1 MSQKLGQISP
11 IMAASQ
17 IVQKFSSE
25 QRKSNLSVVS
35 EFRKLRKALADQAI
49 SIGLRVK
56 SFGTDQAINDIFEI
70 DDTGRMIE
78 TFFKVVVQDSLEA
91 KKLVDFCSKNDLG
104 ILPIGA
110 KTSAIGLFEVH
121 THALRIGLK
130 GVVGVYLQ
138 RSEVKLV
145 GGSDSAFEAIYSE
158 DKSIMVLKSKTSKQK
173 HKVIAHSAVTVS
185 EVNDFLNQT
194 LDSSNVYYRIMPDP
208 TSMAEA
214 QLGGIISTGAQGG
227 NRTNA
232 AHDIRR
238 VWLIN
243 ADGVE
248 SCVEGDEAKNLV
260 GLNGCAGLVVQAEFE
275 VSAFP
280 KYEHGLFIPVG
291 KIADESTKRWRD
303 LFSVQEL
310 LRPFC
315 QDTTDAVQEVVTGI
329 ELLSTKGLMLAK
341 DKHGS
346 DFLDKLI
353 KLNEQNEF
361 GLFITFN
368 SSHPIGSEEALLGPV
383 MRALMGPVK
392 NIEQIKFDNNDCI
405 KVDSDSKP
413 YDLIF
418 YLSDSELVLLD
429 KVRHAVPYSS
439 RELARR
445 MGGVTESTDINI
457 RVNSND
463 ESERSKAY
471 DSLASVYAKY
481 LSGFVTE
488 DGFDAVVYGHMHPGY
503 GIGGGI
509 DPHIRVIFELSNPGS
524 RYNAPEQVT
533 GIKKR
538 KSSFERSILA
548 LNGKNGIA
556 INVPEKS
563 CFGSVEYWNWLC
575 LGNRE
580 FADKR
585 LELVEKYG
593 TSSAKKE
600 LFSFRVPRRT
610 PKYLNPPSD
619 YIQLF
624 SSRSAISLCRA
635 PSKSASTQKINLAL
649 HALLHERFKLSD
661 DQYTFIL
668 EDSAD
673 INEILK
679 TNNISCSV
687 VELSFDQALRGEA
700 SDGAKIYSIVCK
712 NLPYAE
718 SSKILVISTDNIK
731 SSKSTCPVGSILSMW
746 QMWPYFNSEYSATIC
761 AVAICKFL
769 LDEKTPKDSKE
780 QKSIKSQAVYA
791 GVTPAKFTDQ
801 IEQDF
806 SSDAANNSE
815 TNASD
820 KIKNIIGIPSDYSV
834 NFLGSIRQAVLT
846 IAKQCALKSKQV
858 KVTIIHGDPY
868 ADTILEIF
876 KSQNVDVSAI
886 RIPWTTAE
894 NSQLTYVTNKLV
906 DIFTASR
913 IGNADSSSKPVSH
926 LVLMVPHKSTTTADV
941 HPDHLVKALSEKD
954 LLMGRD
960 YHLVCDLSS
969 SAGARHYSKLLSPDT
984 GRFRI
989 SFTGVLGSFHG
1000 AFGLPVGCCFMSLSP
1015 AIVEMLEM
1023 GQVLSKCSV
1032 NHSNYNRWLSSF
1044 VKNEYLPTNEKE
1056 QECYKK
1062 FRLVLGW
1069 LEKHQDLICL
1079 VPNSVDQSPALLG
1092 IFSQAKNLSV
1102 ARRLLRDMFGHVVD
1116 PGYGSFEKESIR
1128 IYLANITE
1136 EELLRLLSCL
1146 DIVLELPDVILTR
1159 GENIPN
1165 IALREPHDPLV
1176 VIERLSQNLTVD
1188 DLIRNQ
1194 PALAWLSR
1202 LIKTFNSNVDDLTQV
1217 PIDGEHASGEYKMK
1231 ARIYAAGVNLRE
1243 MQKILNLRD
1252 AETKLDIVFHYEL
1265 FRDVERH
1272 IRRRVMTDT
1281 NAVWGDDGNSAA
1293 IKVLL
1298 NNAKEHL
1305 TQLAHLLGKFVKGE
1319 DPSCKASFDDEG
1331 RVRWPI
1337 VA

>member
-1 MSQKLGQISP
+1 
-11 IMAASQ
+11 
-17 IVQKFSSE
+17 VQATSSD
-25 QRKSNLSVVS
+25 
-35 EFRKLRKALADQAI
+35 KA
-49 SIGLRVK
+49 
-56 SFGTDQAINDIFEI
+56 FTE
-70 DDTGRMIE
+70 
-78 TFFKVVVQDSLEA
+78 
-91 KKLVDFCSKNDLG
+91 
-104 ILPIGA
+104 
-110 KTSAIGLFEVH
+110 
-121 THALRIGLK
+121 
-130 GVVGVYLQ
+130 
-138 RSEVKLV
+138 
-145 GGSDSAFEAIYSE
+145 IYSE
-158 DKSIMVLKSKTSKQK
+158 DKSIVVLKSKIAGQK
-173 HKVIAHSAVTVS
+173 HRVIAHAAVTVS
-185 EVNDFLNQT
+185 EINEQLNKV
-194 LDSSNVYYRIMPDP
+194 LDSTNAYFRIMPDP
-208 TSMAEA
+208 TSMGEA

-248 SCVEGDEAKNLV
+248 SCVEGEDAKNLV

-275 VSAFP
+275 VSVFP

-291 KIADESTKRWRD
+291 KSTDESSKRWRD

-315 QDTTDAVQEVVTGI
+315 QDNTDVTKEVVTGI
-329 ELLSTKGLMLAK
+329 ELLSTKGLILAQ

-361 GLFITFN
+361 GLFVTFN
-368 SSHPIGSEEALLGPV
+368 SSQPIGSDDALVGPV
-383 MRALMGPVK
+383 MRALLGDIK
-392 NIEQIKFDNNDCI
+392 NSDDINFDDDDCI
-405 KVDSDSKP
+405 TVKSSDKP
-413 YDLIF
+413 YSKIF

-457 RVNSND
+457 RVNSED
-463 ESERSKAY
+463 KSERSKAY
-471 DSLASVYAKY
+471 DSLANSYSKY
-481 LSGFVTE
+481 LSSFVTE

-538 KSSFERSILA
+538 KSSFERSILS
-548 LNGKNGIA
+548 LHGKNGIS

-563 CFGSVEYWNWLC
+563 CFGSAEYWNWIC
-575 LGNRE
+575 LGNRQ
-580 FADKR
+580 FADTR
-585 LELVEKYG
+585 LQLVEKYG
-593 TSSAKKE
+593 TSSSRKE

-610 PKYLNPPSD
+610 PKYLNPPID
-619 YIQLF
+619 YNQLF
-624 SSRSAISLCRA
+624 AKRSSISLCRA

-649 HALLHERFKLSD
+649 HALLHEKFKLSD
-661 DQYTFIL
+661 DQYSFVL
-668 EDSAD
+668 EASAD
-673 INEILK
+673 VNEILK
-679 TNNISCSV
+679 SNNLTTSV
-687 VELSFDQALRGEA
+687 QSVSFDQALNGDVAEL
-700 SDGAKIYSIVCK
+700 DKIYIVDCAQV
-712 NLPYAE
+712 PAAE
-718 SSKILVISTDNIK
+718 ACKILVISTQDIRKAK
-731 SSKSTCPVGSILSMW
+731 SSCSVGNILSMW
-746 QMWPYFNSEYSATIC
+746 QMWPFFNSECSATISS
-761 AVAICKFL
+761 VAICKYL
-769 LDEKTPKDSKE
+769 L
-780 QKSIKSQAVYA
+780 SIKDIAELEESNSNRLQPVYA
-791 GVTPAKFTDQ
+791 GVTPAKFIPLIQSQFLSDN
-801 IEQDF
+801 I
-806 SSDAANNSE
+806 SSVDSE
-815 TNASD
+815 ASS
-820 KIKNIIGIPSDYSV
+820 KIKNLVGIPSDYTV
-834 NFLGSIRQAVLT
+834 NFLGSIRQAILT
-846 IAKQCALKSKQV
+846 LAKQCSLKSKQV

-868 ADTILEIF
+868 ADTILKIF
-876 KSQNVDVSAI
+876 KSQNVDISAI

-894 NSQLTYVTNKLV
+894 NSQLSYVTNKLV
-906 DIFTASR
+906 DIFTASK
-913 IGNADSSSKPVSH
+913 IESGSSGKSPVSH

-969 SAGARHYSKLLSPDT
+969 SVGARHYSKLLSPDT

-1000 AFGLPVGCCFMSLSP
+1000 AFGLPVGCCFMSFSP
-1015 AIVEMLEM
+1015 AIVDMLDLGEI
-1023 GQVLSKCSV
+1023 LAKYSL
-1032 NHSNYNRWLSSF
+1032 NHSNYNRWLTSF
-1044 VKNEYLPTNEKE
+1044 VANEYLATSDKE
-1056 QECYKK
+1056 QESYRK

-1102 ARRLLRDMFGHVVD
+1102 ARRLLRDIFGHVVD
-1116 PGYGSFEKESIR
+1116 PGYGSFEKESLR

-1136 EELLRLLSCL
+1136 QELLRLLSCL
-1146 DIVLELPDVILTR
+1146 DVILELPDVILTR

-1217 PIDGEHASGEYKMK
+1217 PIDGEHATGEYKMK

-1243 MQKILNLRD
+1243 MQKILRD
-1252 AETKLDIVFHYEL
+1252 TETKLDIVFHYEL

-1298 NNAKEHL
+1298 NDAKKHL
-1305 TQLAHLLGKFVKGE
+1305 VQLARLLRKFVKGE
-1319 DPSCKASFDDEG
+1319 DANCKASFDEEG